1 MLVFSGV
8 CIIAT
13 VGLWTLGRWSPIPM
27 NILGICTVI
36 LSFCVFGGS
45 WFIFGGER
53 GMTPPLLFWTIC
65 LIFLFD
71 QRREQI
77 IVLIMI
83 LIFVTSLFAIE
94 VYFPDLIN
102 PYYPNDEVRFLDVAV
117 TYLLALSGYC
127 GFVLSMTWLHVN
139 TSQQLQREQKL
150 RATLEQ
156 QTIEAQARE
165 REEKL
170 ELLSRMSRGLA
181 HDLNNLLMVI
191 SNSSE
196 MIENSLPTL
205 ESNEHIR
212 EDLNAIIDT
221 SSTASRLTKR
231 LLDYDYI
238 PELSPEIISLSAFL
252 KTQEPILS
260 RISEDVT
267 IHIEADDHHASI
279 RIHRSELEQVII
291 NLALNGIQAMNHR
304 GDLYVRCYVKEGV
317 IHLEVEDTGIGI
329 SSEHLESIFEPLF
342 TTKRELGG
350 TGIGLSTV
358 HNIVSRYQAK
368 ITVDSK
374 LSIGTRFLICFPS
387 A

>member
-1 MLVFSGV
+1 
-8 CIIAT
+8 
-13 VGLWTLGRWSPIPM
+13 
-27 NILGICTVI
+27 
-36 LSFCVFGGS
+36 
-45 WFIFGGER
+45 
-53 GMTPPLLFWTIC
+53 MTPPLLFWTIC
-65 LIFLFD
+65 LIFLFE
-71 QRREQI
+71 QRKAQI

-83 LIFVTSLFAIE
+83 LIFVTSLFALE
-94 VYFPDLIN
+94 FYVPELIN
-102 PYYPNDEVRFLDVAV
+102 PYYPNDQVRFLDVAV

-127 GFVLSMTWLHVN
+127 GFVLSMTWLHLN
-139 TSQQLQREQKL
+139 TSQQLQREQQL

-165 REEKL
+165 KEERL

-196 MIENSLPTL
+196 MIDKSLSTL
-205 ESNEHIR
+205 DPNHHIR

-231 LLDYDYI
+231 LLDDNYI
-238 PELSPEIISLSAFL
+238 PELSPEIISLSTFL

-267 IHIEADDHHASI
+267 IHIEADDPCASI

-291 NLALNGIQAMNHR
+291 NLALNGIQAMNHH

-329 SSEHLESIFEPLF
+329 NSEHLESIFEPLF
-342 TTKRELGG
+342 TTKRDLGG

-358 HNIVSRYQAK
+358 SNIVSRYQAK

-374 LSIGTRFLICFPS
+374 LNIGTRFLICFPS